1 METNQSFHPSVIV
14 NDHFD
19 NLINHIDVHTESL
32 LEKRHLDDEFID
44 ELNILRENQIKL
56 IKEIKKLNLKNVKF
70 EEENFQKE
78 WFHIFNNTSLDYQQK
93 IEKIKPELI
102 KTDCVLVY
110 DTAVQSGMCLWTT
123 NWFCNTENLKFLK

>member
-19 NLINHIDVHTESL
+19 NLINQIDIKTESL
-32 LEKRHLDDEFID
+32 LEDRHLDDEYID
-44 ELNILRENQIKL
+44 ELNSLRESKLKL
-56 IKEIKKLNLKNVKF
+56 IKEIKKLNLENVKF
-70 EEENFQKE
+70 DEENFQKE

-93 IEKIKPELI
+93 IEIIKYKLI
-102 KTDCVLVY
+102 KTDCVLVF
-110 DTAVQSGMCLWTT
+110 DEDVKSGICLWAT